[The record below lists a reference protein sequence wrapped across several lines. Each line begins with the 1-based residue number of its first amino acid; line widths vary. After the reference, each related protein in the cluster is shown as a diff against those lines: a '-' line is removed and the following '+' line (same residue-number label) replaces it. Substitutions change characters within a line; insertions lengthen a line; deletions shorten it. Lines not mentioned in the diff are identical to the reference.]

1 MGEGHVVIQ
10 GVLKLKAWLLCLHPL
25 HPGLTHMT
33 SLTIHVVPYDLV
45 LSSLGRIYAF
55 DNEMSNE
62 NVSGH
67 QFTIQTLRNKHV

>member
-1 MGEGHVVIQ
+1 MFNII
-10 GVLKLKAWLLCLHPL
+10 
-25 HPGLTHMT
+25 HMT
-33 SLTIHVVPYDLV
+33 SLTFHVVPYGLV
-45 LSSLGRIYAF
+45 LSSLGRIYEF

>member
-1 MGEGHVVIQ
+1 MVSSGICSKNHKTRGAQYH
-10 GVLKLKAWLLCLHPL
+10 
-25 HPGLTHMT
+25 
-33 SLTIHVVPYDLV
+33 PYDIIDVHGLV

-62 NVSGH
+62 NMSGH